1 MKLNPNISDFIKN
14 RLESTKENRYIL
26 FEETDLENLEKFI
39 LKTGKNEQE
48 TKELI
53 DMVNVNYDGTF
64 LIHALPYKV
73 VDDVVHSLSY
83 GKQASGRR
91 KIREARDKY
100 FPNWEEISNAD
111 FISLKIKQ
119 VNHLNFVLEESYKNH
134 LDLKEEN

>member
-1 MKLNPNISDFIKN
+1 MKLNPNMSDFIKN
-14 RLESTKENRYIL
+14 RLVSTEENRYIL